1 MATSESDLDLS
12 ELAGGFIHEIKNHL
26 STLGLNLDLLA
37 EEFAE
42 PETHRERRAA
52 ERVKR
57 LQGECQ
63 RLVDVSNDFLRFAR
77 IRDLNLTPTPL
88 RPVIEEMVD
97 FYGPMARAGHV
108 EIITYLPASLPEVPL
123 DADLF
128 KQALLNLFLNAG
140 QAMPDGGELIL
151 QACVEDEPF
160 ARIDVIDTGSGIA
173 PELREKIFRP
183 FHTTK
188 PGGTGLGLPT
198 VKRIVEAHHGTIDV
212 QSTPGHGT
220 KFSVRVPIRAGDA
233 N

>member
-1 MATSESDLDLS
+1 MTTSPSDVDLA

-26 STLGLNLDLLA
+26 STLSLNLQLLA
-37 EEFAE
+37 EDFDN
-42 PETHRERRAA
+42 PESQRERRAG

-57 LQGECQ
+57 LQGECE
-63 RLVDVSNDFLRFAR
+63 RLVEISNDFLRFAK
-77 IRDLNLTPTPL
+77 IRDIEQTPTPL

-97 FYGPMARAGHV
+97 FYSPMARAGKV

-151 QACVEDEPF
+151 QACVEDERW
-160 ARIDVIDTGSGIA
+160 ARLDVIDTGSGIA

-188 PGGTGLGLPT
+188 SGGTGLGLPT
-198 VKRIVEAHHGTIDV
+198 VKRIVEAHGGMIDV

-220 KFSVRVPIRAGDA
+220 KFAVRLPIRKGE
-233 N
+233 

>member
-1 MATSESDLDLS
+1 MATSESDLDLA

-26 STLGLNLDLLA
+26 STLGLNLELLA

-77 IRDLNLTPTPL
+77 IRDLSLTPAPL
-88 RPVIEEMVD
+88 RPVIEELVD
-97 FYGPMARAGHV
+97 FYGPMARAANV

-140 QAMPDGGELIL
+140 QAMPNGGELIL
-151 QACVEDEPF
+151 QACVEENHW
-160 ARIDVIDTGSGIA
+160 ARVDVIDTGAGIA
-173 PELREKIFRP
+173 PELQEKIFRP
-183 FHTTK
+183 FYTTK

-198 VKRIVEAHHGTIDV
+198 VKRIVEAHGGTIDV

-220 KFSVRVPIRAGDA
+220 KFAIRLPMVKQ
-233 N
+233 